1 MALKTALIKMVD
13 EALCDVSK
21 TKDDDYR
28 WPKLDNV
35 DDKYILELIKVRGV
49 LAGVFKIYA
58 AKSNRTTKETG
69 EMAEI
74 ATTLGSLFNF
84 MHSCKRMMNILSIIL
99 RRQNVIPHDV
109 ISDIIMRPDVEG
121 YDVLEFELVDGILQ
135 LKGHVEVKNLT
146 NTKLDADMI
155 GTKAMRKI

>member
-1 MALKTALIKMVD
+1 MALKTALTKMID

-21 TKDDDYR
+21 TNDDDYM

-35 DDKYILELIKVRGV
+35 DDRYILDLIKVRGV

-84 MHSCKRMMNILSIIL
+84 MHVRDFLCGELGMDIALIEDIFRTSFSIPCMYDACENIITLFKFFVIRWNAGEQRKRKRNF
-99 RRQNVIPHDV
+99 R
-109 ISDIIMRPDVEG
+109 
-121 YDVLEFELVDGILQ
+121 
-135 LKGHVEVKNLT
+135 
-146 NTKLDADMI
+146 
-155 GTKAMRKI
+155 